1 MIIMFYYAKMA
12 AGQNILLHLLLHP
25 AAVLLSSN
33 VLVFAILET
42 FIVLSVSLLLCMY
55 IIYCVLF
62 RRVLI
67 YKIDVALQLTK
78 L

>member
-1 MIIMFYYAKMA
+1 MA
-12 AGQNILLHLLLHP
+12 AYRRVNDSSPAGCIIVARPIYVHHLGLY
-25 AAVLLSSN
+25 
-33 VLVFAILET
+33 F
-42 FIVLSVSLLLCMY
+42 VS
-55 IIYCVLF
+55 F